1 MQNAIDNDKTKDGDT
16 TPADVPA
23 AHPGVTIDLSRK
35 NIRKLPDEV
44 VDILQ
49 YRAER

>member
-1 MQNAIDNDKTKDGDT
+1 MQNAIDNDKTKDGDS
-16 TPADVPA
+16 TPADLPA
-23 AHPGVTIDLSRK
+23 THPGVTIDLSRK

>member
-16 TPADVPA
+16 TPADVPTT
-23 AHPGVTIDLSRK
+23 HPGVTIDLSRK